1 MSLRSIL
8 TPVLLFCILVA
19 PGAAMGRCALAS
31 MATFSSKR
39 PAMAVVAASQCRL
52 HHGSRRPVVHVL
64 RQTTAGR
71 IDIPVLIGD
80 TREYPSSIAAP
91 PAQLC

>member
-19 PGAAMGRCALAS
+19 PGAAMGCCVHWHRWPR
-31 MATFSSKR
+31 SSKR

-52 HHGSRRPVVHVL
+52 PHGSRRPAVHVL
-64 RQTTAGR
+64 RQTTVGR
-71 IDIPVLIGD
+71 VSTSL
-80 TREYPSSIAAP
+80 S
-91 PAQLC
+91 